1 MRHARIAIAAVVF
14 GSLAWW
20 LCCAGEGAA
29 PLPADV
35 PLDPAATERAGQAT
49 TAAPIASA
57 PRATLVRDGVWWS
70 DAWTAAVAEPLLAD
84 EHDPHS
90 AVLRGRLTVRQQ
102 PWIHPAGVKVRLT
115 RSWLDCVLPVESDGA
130 QRAPARDEP
139 TTTTDADGCFALRFQ
154 PTADELFF
162 LIDVRGAWQDFQ
174 KVPRQP
180 RPGETWEL
188 GDVWLEQRGGIA
200 GAVVTVD
207 GQPLAGVE
215 VRAVD
220 EPLNALASGLD
231 DVQDLRSRSLATWQP
246 DGSMRGGP
254 VPGWVARR
262 DRFLPFPI
270 AVTDQK
276 GRFELRGLRPGR
288 HDLFLQPGADRQ
300 HGRHVGTLRRIQVV
314 AGRTTQVP
322 ALLAT
327 ESGLVNVRVVDED
340 NVGWQ
345 RASVAVLHGVHGF
358 GCAPVTTNARGE
370 ALLPFLDAGRSSL
383 LFAYPGGGPW
393 IEVEGMSP
401 NKLVVTVP
409 RPRPLTILLFDEGDR
424 ALPGGT
430 VRTFADATQF
440 RRRDRALP
448 PAMQPQE
455 AGPGRHVAQRPCALV
470 VVASVP
476 GFAPA
481 IAHVPHDA
489 KAPDVLALKLLPMG
503 TMTVHTR
510 DLEGRPIADAAI
522 RVQVDSNPELLF
534 AGAQWSALA
543 DRRVQLGR
551 TDERGDLVV
560 PTWPAR
566 FSLQATH
573 PDFAPSAGPHFV
585 PVAGSRVELVLRR
598 PTGIVGTLLLQ
609 QRPAPKGFRVRARQ
623 YAPEGHELHGN
634 GLLQHQLAVTGD
646 DGTFAFRGLCAG
658 LWDLQPELPGV
669 PPSAGGTTV
678 RTAYR
683 SQRVVLDDGQELH
696 VRLDAEA
703 EPGLP
708 DRLVGTVRRD
718 GLNVAGAIVRVRP
731 VTPASG
737 DGDERGP
744 RRTRYRH
751 RPDTR
756 RGDAERSVQAEF
768 VEATTSFT
776 QRCDTDVV
784 GEFRFASL
792 PASAAI
798 EVRVELPGDT
808 GLQLVHSEVVPT
820 PGEGQLARVEVAL
833 QSARLLLVCTREG
846 RPLPD
851 EMLRLSRRDAQG
863 RELARRDVLL
873 DGNGQADLFDL
884 PAGDWH
890 LQPRTGF
897 GRVFPDRIEL
907 QPGSTRTVDLRLLD
921 R

>member
-1 MRHARIAIAAVVF
+1 MQKLRLVAALLAI
-14 GSLAWW
+14 GTLAWW
-20 LCCAGEGAA
+20 IWCAGDEAE
-29 PLPADV
+29 PLSAD
-35 PLDPAATERAGQAT
+35 ATSTATERTLFAAT
-49 TAAPIASA
+49 TTTTDAPPPQPAI
-57 PRATLVRDGVWWS
+57 VRDGVWWS
-70 DAWTAAVAEPLLAD
+70 DQWTTPQDEPLVAD
-84 EHDPHS
+84 EHDPRS

-102 PWIHPAGVKVRLT
+102 PWIHPAGVEVRLT
-115 RSWLDCVLPVESDGA
+115 RSWLDSVLPVESEGD

-139 TTTTDADGCFALRFQ
+139 TTITDADGCFALRFQ

-162 LIDVRGAWQDFQ
+162 LIDLRGAWQDFQ

-270 AVTDQK
+270 AVTDQR

-300 HGRHVGTLRRIQVV
+300 HGRYAGTLRRIQVV

-327 ESGLVNVRVVDED
+327 EATSLSLRVVDED
-340 NVGWQ
+340 NTGWKNA
-345 RASVAVLHGVHGF
+345 RIAVLHGEHGF
-358 GCAPVTTNARGE
+358 GSAPVATNARGE
-370 ALLPFLDAGRSSL
+370 ALVQFLEAGRSSL

-393 IEVEGMSP
+393 IQVANVTASHQ
-401 NKLVVTVP
+401 VVTVP

-424 ALPGGT
+424 ALAGGT

-448 PAMQPQE
+448 AAMQPQE
-455 AGPGRHVAQRPCALV
+455 SAPGRYVGQRPCALV

-510 DLEGRPIADAAI
+510 DLDGRPIAGASV

-543 DRRVQLGR
+543 DRRVQLGT
-551 TDERGDLVV
+551 TDERGELVV

-585 PVAGSRVELVLRR
+585 PVAGSRVDLVMRR

-623 YAPEGHELHGN
+623 YAPEGHELFGN
-634 GLLQHQLAVTGD
+634 GLLQSQLAVTGD

-669 PPSAGGTTV
+669 PTSAGGTTV
-678 RTAYR
+678 RTEFR
-683 SQRVVLDDGQELH
+683 RQRVVLDDGLELH
-696 VRLDAEA
+696 VRLEAEA

-718 GLNVAGAIVRVRP
+718 GLNVPGAVVRVRAVAP
-731 VTPASG
+731 PG
-737 DGDERGP
+737 DDGSERSP
-744 RRTRYRH
+744 RRSRYR
-751 RPDTR
+751 PNTR
-756 RGDAERSVQAEF
+756 RGDAERSLQAEF
-768 VEATTSFT
+768 VEATTRFSH
-776 QRCDTDVV
+776 RCDTDVV

-808 GLQLVHSEVVPT
+808 GLHLVHSEVVPT
-820 PGEGQLARVEVAL
+820 PGDGQLTRVEVAL
-833 QSARLLLVCTREG
+833 QSARLLLVCTHDG

-890 LQPRTGF
+890 VQPRTGF
-897 GRVFPDRIEL
+897 GRVVPDRIDL

>member
-1 MRHARIAIAAVVF
+1 MPKVRPVAAAVAL
-14 GSLAWW
+14 GALAWCLW
-20 LCCAGEGAA
+20 CAGDDTA
-29 PLPADV
+29 PLPADALATPPTTE
-35 PLDPAATERAGQAT
+35 PLPAT
-49 TAAPIASA
+49 TT
-57 PRATLVRDGVWWS
+57 ATPLPPQPAIMRDGVWWS
-70 DAWTAAVAEPLLAD
+70 DQLTARQADPLVAD
-84 EHDPHS
+84 EHEPRS

-102 PWIHPAGVKVRLT
+102 PWIHPAGVEVRLT
-115 RSWLDCVLPVESDGA
+115 RSWLDSVLPVESEGA

-139 TTTTDADGCFALRFQ
+139 TTTTDADGCFALRFL

-180 RPGETWEL
+180 RPGEAWEL
-188 GDVWLEQRGGIA
+188 GDVWLEQRGAIA
-200 GAVVTVD
+200 GTVVTVD

-220 EPLNALASGLD
+220 EPLHALASGLD
-231 DVQDLRSRSLATWQP
+231 DVQDLRSRGLATWQP
-246 DGSMRGGP
+246 DGSMRGGA

-270 AVTDQK
+270 AVTDHA

-288 HDLFLQPGADRQ
+288 HDLFLQPGSSREQ
-300 HGRHVGTLRRIQVV
+300 GRHVGTLRRIQVV
-314 AGRTTQVP
+314 AGRTTQIP

-327 ESGLVNVRVVDED
+327 ESDQVSVRVVDED
-340 NVGWQ
+340 GVGWQ

-358 GCAPVTTNARGE
+358 GSAPTTTNARGE
-370 ALLPFLDAGRSSL
+370 AWLQFLDTGRSSL
-383 LFAYPGGGPW
+383 LFAYPDGGPW
-393 IEVEGMSP
+393 IEVEGMTA
-401 NKLVVTVP
+401 NRLVVTVP

-448 PAMQPQE
+448 AAMQPQE
-455 AGPGRHVAQRPCALV
+455 REPGRYVGQRPCALV
-470 VVASVP
+470 VMASVP

-481 IAHVPHDA
+481 IAHVPHAADA
-489 KAPDVLALKLLPMG
+489 PEVLSLKLLPMG
-503 TMTVHTR
+503 TMPVHTR
-510 DLEGRPIADAAI
+510 DLEGRPIAGAAI
-522 RVQVDSNPELLF
+522 RVQVDSNPELRF

-543 DRRVQLGR
+543 DRRVRLGT
-551 TDERGDLVV
+551 TDERGELVV

-573 PDFAPSAGPHFV
+573 PDFAPSAGPHLV
-585 PVAGSRVELVLRR
+585 PIAGSHVDLVMRR

-634 GLLQHQLAVTGD
+634 SLLQSQLAVTGD

-669 PPSAGGTTV
+669 PTSAGGTTV
-678 RTAYR
+678 RTEFR
-683 SQRVVLDDGQELH
+683 SQRVVLDDGLELH
-696 VRLDAEA
+696 VRLEAEA

-718 GLNVAGAIVRVRP
+718 GLNVAGAVVRVRP
-731 VTPASG
+731 VAPPSD
-737 DGDERGP
+737 DGNERGA
-744 RRTRYRH
+744 RRTRYRY

-756 RGDAERSVQAEF
+756 RGDAERSLQAEF
-768 VEATTSFT
+768 VEATVAFAH
-776 QRCDTDVV
+776 RCDTDVV
-784 GEFRFASL
+784 GQFHFASL
-792 PASAAI
+792 PAAEAV

-820 PGEGQLARVEVAL
+820 PGEGQLVRVDVAL
-833 QSARLLLVCTREG
+833 QSARLLLVCTRDG

-851 EMLRLSRRDAQG
+851 EMLRLSRRDARG

-873 DGNGQADLFDL
+873 DGNGAADLFDL
-884 PAGDWH
+884 PAGEWH
-890 LQPRTGF
+890 VQPRTGF
-897 GRVFPDRIEL
+897 GRVSPDRIEL
-907 QPGSTRTVDLRLLD
+907 RPGTTTTVDLRLLD

>member
-1 MRHARIAIAAVVF
+1 MQKVRPVAAVVAL
-14 GSLAWW
+14 GALAWW
-20 LCCAGEGAA
+20 LWCAGDDTA
-29 PLPADV
+29 PLPADALATPPTTD
-35 PLDPAATERAGQAT
+35 PLPAATT
-49 TAAPIASA
+49 TTQLP
-57 PRATLVRDGVWWS
+57 PRPAIVRDGIWWS
-70 DAWTAAVAEPLLAD
+70 DLLTAPQAEPLVAD
-84 EHDPHS
+84 EHEPRS

-102 PWIHPAGVKVRLT
+102 PWIHPAGVEVRLT
-115 RSWLDCVLPVESDGA
+115 RSWLDSVLPVEGDGA

-139 TTTTDADGCFALRFQ
+139 TTTTDADGCFALRFL

-174 KVPRQP
+174 KVPHQP

-231 DVQDLRSRSLATWQP
+231 DVQDLRSRGLAAWQP
-246 DGSMRGGP
+246 DGSMRGGA

-270 AVTDQK
+270 AVTDQQ
-276 GRFELRGLRPGR
+276 GRFQLRGLRPGR
-288 HDLFLQPGADRQ
+288 HDLFLQPGSSREQ
-300 HGRHVGTLRRIQVV
+300 GRHVGTLRRIQVV
-314 AGRTTQVP
+314 AGRTTQIP

-327 ESGLVNVRVVDED
+327 ESDQVAVRVVDED
-340 NVGWQ
+340 NVAWQ

-358 GCAPVTTNARGE
+358 GSAPVTTNARGE
-370 ALLPFLDAGRSSL
+370 AWLQFLDTGRASL

-393 IEVEGMSP
+393 IEVDGMSA

-424 ALPGGT
+424 ALHGGT

-448 PAMQPQE
+448 AAMQPQE
-455 AGPGRHVAQRPCALV
+455 REPGRYMGQRPCALV

-489 KAPDVLALKLLPMG
+489 NTPDVLSLKLLPMG
-503 TMTVHTR
+503 TTTVHTR
-510 DLEGRPIADAAI
+510 DLEGRPIAGAAI
-522 RVQVDSNPELLF
+522 RVQVDSNPELRF

-543 DRRVQLGR
+543 DRRVQLGH
-551 TDERGDLVV
+551 TDERGELVV

-573 PDFAPSAGPHFV
+573 PDFAPSAGPHPV
-585 PVAGSRVELVLRR
+585 PVAGGRVELVLRR
-598 PTGIVGTLLLQ
+598 PTGIAGTLLLQ

-634 GLLQHQLAVTGD
+634 SLLQSQLAVTGD

-669 PPSAGGTTV
+669 PTSAGGTTV
-678 RTAYR
+678 RTEFR
-683 SQRVVLDDGQELH
+683 RQRVVLDDGQELH

-708 DRLVGTVRRD
+708 NRLVGTVRRD
-718 GLNVAGAIVRVRP
+718 GLNVAGAVVRVRP
-731 VTPASG
+731 VAPPSDHG
-737 DGDERGP
+737 NERGP
-744 RRTRYRH
+744 RRTRDRH

-756 RGDAERSVQAEF
+756 RSDAERSVQGEF
-768 VEATTSFT
+768 VEATASFT
-776 QRCDTDVV
+776 HRCDTDIV

-798 EVRVELPGDT
+798 EVRVELSGDT
-808 GLQLVHSEVVPT
+808 GLQLVHCEVVPT
-820 PGEGQLARVEVAL
+820 PGDGQLARVDVAL
-833 QSARLLLVCTREG
+833 QSARLLLACTRDG
-846 RPLPD
+846 RPLTD
-851 EMLRLSRRDAQG
+851 EMLRLSRHDAQG

-873 DGNGQADLFDL
+873 DGSGQADLFDL
-884 PAGDWH
+884 PAGEWH
-890 LQPRTGF
+890 VQPRTGF
-897 GRVFPDRIEL
+897 GRVVPDRIDL
-907 QPGSTRTVDLRLLD
+907 QTGSTRTVDLRLLD